1 MQKTAEIVSLREI
14 TQRVKN
20 IRHSFAHVLAAAVK
34 KFYPKAELGIGPVIE
49 NGFYYDFGK
58 LKITDEDLPRIE
70 EEMRKI
76 AAGKHVFKKE
86 LWTSQKAAAHFKKL
100 KQPFKLEL
108 IRDLLKTKNQ
118 KLKTGKVGMVY
129 TGDVFLDL
137 CRGGHV
143 KNTSELPLDAF
154 RLTRIAGA
162 YWRGDEK
169 RPMLTRIY
177 GVAFGARKELDEH
190 LQLQA
195 EAKKRDHKK
204 LGQELD
210 LFTFSELVGS
220 GLPLFTPKG
229 TTVRNLLDDFVWS
242 LRQKHGYQR
251 VDIPHIAKKELYE
264 TSGHWDKFKNEL
276 FHITT
281 REGHEFALKPMNC
294 PHHIQIFSRKKWSF
308 RELPQRY
315 ASTTKIY
322 RDEQTGELSG
332 LSRVRSIT
340 QDDAHVFCNMA
351 KTESEVKSIWDML
364 DEFYNTFTLPLKVR
378 LSLRDPKKPK
388 NYLGDEK
395 TWRDAEEILKKVA
408 QERKVNYVEQ
418 KGEATFYG
426 PKLDFMA
433 TDSLG
438 REWQVATIQ
447 VDLNMPKRFKLTF
460 TSEQGDQRDIYM
472 IHSAIMGSIE
482 RFMSILLEHYAG
494 AFPLWL
500 APEQIWILPISDKFS
515 AYANDVRQK
524 LLKLNEDLRVRVND
538 ENETLGK
545 RIRQG
550 ETMKIPY
557 LLIVGER
564 EIRNNG
570 VSVRE
575 RGKGDIGAMKLEQFI
590 EKIRIFA
597 QYS

>member
-1 MQKTAEIVSLREI
+1 MNREHI
-14 TQRVKN
+14 H
-20 IRHSFAHVLAAAVK
+20 HSFAHILAAAVK
-34 KFYPKAELGIGPVIE
+34 KLYPKVQLGIGPVIE

-58 LKITDEDLPRIE
+58 LKITDEDLPKIE
-70 EEMRKI
+70 GEMRKI
-76 AAGKHVFKKE
+76 ASGKHAFRKE
-86 LWTSQKAAAHFKKL
+86 FWSSRKATAYFKKL

-108 IRDLLKTKNQ
+108 IQDLLKTKNQ

-143 KNTSELPLDAF
+143 KNTKELSLDAF
-154 RLTRIAGA
+154 KLTRVAGA

-169 RPMLTRIY
+169 NPMLTRIY
-177 GVAFGARKELDEH
+177 GVAFGTKEELDEYLR
-190 LQLQA
+190 LQE

-210 LFTFSELVGS
+210 LFTFSELVGP

-229 TTVRNLLDDFVWS
+229 TIIRDLLDDFVWS
-242 LRQKHGYQR
+242 LRQKHSLKFEDKRGYQR

-294 PHHIQIFSRKKWSF
+294 PHHIQIFARKKWSF
-308 RELPQRY
+308 RDLPQRY

-351 KTESEVKSIWDML
+351 RTENEVKSIWDML
-364 DEFYNTFTLPLKVR
+364 DEFYNTFNLPLKVR

-395 TWRDAEEILKKVA
+395 IWKDAEEILKKVA
-408 QERKVNYVEQ
+408 QERKVNYVEV

-426 PKLDFMA
+426 PKLDFMT

-438 REWQVATIQ
+438 RAWQVATIQ
-447 VDLNMPKRFKLTF
+447 VDLNMPGVDHFDLTF
-460 TSEQGDQRDIYM
+460 TNDQGGQSRIYI

-482 RFMSILLEHYAG
+482 RFMSILIEHYAG

-500 APEQIWILPISDKFS
+500 APEQIWILPISDRFAEFAQRVK
-515 AYANDVRQK
+515 NQLEEQK
-524 LLKLNEDLRVRVND
+524 EELRIHVKD

-545 RIRQG
+545 KIREG
-550 ETMKIPY
+550 EMQKIPY
-557 LLIVGER
+557 VLIVGER
-564 EIRNNG
+564 EKSDNT

-575 RGKGDIGAMKLEQFI
+575 RGKGNIGKMKIDEVVRKMETEL
-590 EKIRIFA
+590 
-597 QYS
+597 